1 MKNPV
6 INESLFRF
14 ALKLHISAHLQ
25 LFHIVAFMQ
34 KISQRLGLGAVNR
47 SR

>member
-1 MKNPV
+1 MKNSV
-6 INESLFRF
+6 IDKSVGRF
-14 ALKLHISAHLQ
+14 ALKLHISAQFQ

-47 SR
+47 LR